1 MKKKTRMRWSVPGEG
16 RSCGFSFYDGCF
28 LNRTVFPC
36 CGKWHV
42 GIECRWVDIGTK
54 LQIKKNNFPHKKK
67 QTNKYLRL
75 LTSREIQLNWLQSYD
90 ISLFVIDTLSLYQ
103 TVHTLLSIKNKTA
116 LKVAIV
122 HKLTCEN
129 ILFGYKR
136 RQKEEKH
143 SNTSHN

>member
-1 MKKKTRMRWSVPGEG
+1 
-16 RSCGFSFYDGCF
+16 
-28 LNRTVFPC
+28 
-36 CGKWHV
+36 
-42 GIECRWVDIGTK
+42 
-54 LQIKKNNFPHKKK
+54 
-67 QTNKYLRL
+67 
-75 LTSREIQLNWLQSYD
+75 LQSYD